1 MDNRLRSLLARLVFA
16 GSLLAAMQA
25 GAETERF
32 RTLWHGQWVD
42 YVEEGDF
49 AVTDG
54 DIIIGP
60 KADVREWRLAVERGQ
75 EQMREARK
83 ALTIDAPTKLWVRAA
98 SGLVDVPYTIE
109 AGNANNIAGA
119 VIEVNKV
126 MAGVLRW
133 VPRTV
138 ETDYVAFNMATK
150 DAGACSSS
158 VGRVGGRQQI
168 VGEPECA
175 VSTLVHEMGHAVGLW
190 HAQQDA
196 SANPFVDLRLSRMDP
211 AKRGNN
217 QAIFGT
223 RQLGGYDY
231 ASLMHYGRTA
241 FPALAADRVTLE
253 TKPAGIDVGVA
264 TTYSPADVDALLRLY
279 GGAPTR
285 TTIST
290 NPTGLQ
296 VVVDGVT
303 VTTPA
308 AFDWPIGSVH
318 RVWVGSAL
326 QVKDGFQLAF
336 GRWGHDAGGSPSRQL
351 TWQVSAGDG
360 SLGSPTS
367 APSATVL
374 TANFVRLIDVAYSP
388 ATAAG
393 GASTVMPKSA
403 PWPGSATLF
412 PQFSSFDLHAA
423 PNAGYQH
430 YFTFGSVLVSAGG
443 RAILP
448 DVTLLLTGS
457 LAQQTVGAL
466 FHNGP
471 AIAVNV
477 VGDGILDGVS
487 VASTPPGGVAS
498 SSTHPNIS
506 RTTAGVWTYAMT
518 SPIYV
523 GSSIRHVL
531 DGYDGFDSATAST
544 ATAAMPAS
552 GTRSVTIRAHREL
565 ASFKQVVP
573 TCAGSVSLSD
583 SSTWLRYGAPM
594 GVTVSGNTGAVFTG
608 WSGTVSGT
616 ATTLSTTV
624 GGATPEYVATF
635 NSIAEP
641 LSVTRLS
648 AKSLGD
654 DSVSTVITVVGTGFT
669 AASRVV
675 ISGVVFV
682 PSFVDSHTL
691 RVTVSRSQFPDS
703 GQKTAYVTNQLSA
716 SCSVLSNSKAVE
728 ILPLGNKVGV
738 TLTEYYHAGF
748 DYYFLTGRDGDKAA
762 LDTVAAFAR
771 TGREIKVFR
780 TANVDTL
787 PLERHFFAKVARGGA
802 RGSHF
807 FTVEPS
813 DQIALTGLNPTNV
826 PLDAKPFL
834 EGVEGYAIPK
844 TAAGVC
850 PSDTVPIYRAF
861 KGPPRYVDDGNHRFS
876 TSLAFHQDMVT
887 RLGWGDEGIAFCGLQ

>member
-1 MDNRLRSLLARLVFA
+1 MNRRLLSLLAGLA
-16 GSLLAAMQA
+16 GAVSLLAATQA
-25 GAETERF
+25 VAATERF

-42 YVEEGDF
+42 YIEEGDF
-49 AVTDG
+49 AVTEG
-54 DIIIGP
+54 DIVIGP
-60 KADVREWRLAVERGQ
+60 KAQVREWRLAVERGQ

-83 ALTIDAPTKLWVRAA
+83 ALTIDAPTKLWLRNS
-98 SGLVDVPYTIE
+98 SGTVDVPYTVD
-109 AGNANNIAGA
+109 AGSAANIAGA
-119 VIEVNKV
+119 VAEVNRV

-133 VPRTV
+133 VPRTA
-138 ETDYVAFNMATK
+138 ETDYVAFNLVTK
-150 DAGACSSS
+150 DAGACNSS

-168 VGEPECA
+168 QGDPTCG

-190 HAQQDA
+190 HVQQDA
-196 SANPFVDLRLSRMDP
+196 TAAAFLDVRLTHMDP
-211 AKRGNN
+211 AKRANN

-231 ASLMHYGRTA
+231 ASIMHYSRTS
-241 FPALAADRVTLE
+241 FPALASDRVTLE

-279 GGAPTR
+279 GATPLR

-290 NPTGLQ
+290 NPEGLQ
-296 VVVDGVT
+296 VVVDGAT
-303 VTTPA
+303 VTTPV
-308 AFDWPIGSVH
+308 AFDWPTGSVH
-318 RVWVGSAL
+318 RIWVLDGL
-326 QVKDGFQLAF
+326 QTKGGFQFAF
-336 GRWGHDAGGSPSRQL
+336 GRWGHDAGVSPSRQL

-374 TANFVRLIDVAYSP
+374 TANFVRLIDVAFSP
-388 ATAAG
+388 ATSAG
-393 GASTVMPKSA
+393 GKSTVTPKGT

-412 PQFSSFDLHAA
+412 PQFSSFDLRAE
-423 PNAGYQH
+423 PSAGYQH
-430 YFTFGSVLVSAGG
+430 YFTFGSVFLSAGG

-448 DVTLLLTGS
+448 NATLLLSGA
-457 LAQQTVGAL
+457 LAQQTIGAL
-466 FHNGP
+466 FHSGP

-506 RTTAGVWTYAMT
+506 RTTPGVWTYTMT

-531 DGYDGFDSATAST
+531 DGYDGFDSATEST
-544 ATAAMPAS
+544 ATVAMPAG
-552 GTRSVTIRAHREL
+552 GTRNVTIRAHREL

-583 SSTWLRYGAPM
+583 SSTWLRYGAPV
-594 GVTVSGNTGAVFTG
+594 GVSVSGSNGAVFTG
-608 WSGTVSGT
+608 WSGTVSGN
-616 ATTLSTTV
+616 ATTLSATV
-624 GGATPEYVATF
+624 GAATPEYVATF

-641 LSVTRLS
+641 LVLTSLS

-654 DSVSTVITVVGTGFT
+654 DSVATVVTILGTGFT
-669 AASRVV
+669 PASRVV

-682 PSFVDSHTL
+682 PSFVDSRTL
-691 RVTVSRSQFPDS
+691 RITVNRSQFPDP
-703 GQKTAYVTNQLSA
+703 GQKTAYVTNQLNA
-716 SCSVLSNSKAVE
+716 VCAVLSNSKAME
-728 ILPLGNKVGV
+728 ILPLGVRVGV

-780 TANVDTL
+780 AASVDTL
-787 PLERHFFAKVARGGA
+787 PLERHFFAKVAKAGA

-813 DQIALTGLNPTNV
+813 DQIALTGLNPTNTA
-826 PLDAKPFL
+826 LDAKPLL
-834 EGVEGYAIPK
+834 EGVEGFAIAK
-844 TAAGVC
+844 SASGLC

-876 TSLAFHQDMVT
+876 TSLALHQDMVA
-887 RLGWGDEGIAFCGLQ
+887 RLGWIDEGIAFCGLQ